1 MEISQ
6 KAGFMWRFALALF
19 VVATTMAVSCPQ
31 PTPPE
36 PEPPIPVDTKSA
48 ERKQLESAYV
58 EGLYLKGSCVLPF
71 ELATFQR
78 AVSLQRRTYRIQSDD
93 QTLYLHVR
101 YTEDIPQA
109 VDDEVEC
116 EIHYRLAAGESTTL
130 IVKLVVVKASDE
142 YLWLWNEFQ
151 KVGMIV
157 QRLS

>member
-1 MEISQ
+1 MGISQ

-58 EGLYLKGSCVLPF
+58 EGY
-71 ELATFQR
+71 
-78 AVSLQRRTYRIQSDD
+78 